1 MIAIPRYASW
11 LQQPAPQVD
20 APWLAPD
27 PIQPV
32 QPAPAESRELQ
43 LLPKPTVSSPRFSAR
58 QRPSLPS
65 SPLLRAWSWLH
76 TKYEQTATK
85 RLRVV
90 ETVSLGEK
98 RFVALVSVEGRQ
110 FLIGGGAA
118 SVSILAQLG
127 ETSDPAISLQTESLV
142 QGASE

>member
-1 MIAIPRYASW
+1 
-11 LQQPAPQVD
+11 
-20 APWLAPD
+20 
-27 PIQPV
+27 
-32 QPAPAESRELQ
+32 
-43 LLPKPTVSSPRFSAR
+43 
-58 QRPSLPS
+58 
-65 SPLLRAWSWLH
+65 LLRAWSWLH